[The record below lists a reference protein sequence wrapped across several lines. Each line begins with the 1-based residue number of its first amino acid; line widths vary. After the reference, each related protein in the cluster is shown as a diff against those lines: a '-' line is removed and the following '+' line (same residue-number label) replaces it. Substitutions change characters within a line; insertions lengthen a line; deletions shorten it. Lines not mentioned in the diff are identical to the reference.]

1 MKNFIQRAITG
12 LIFVAVL
19 AGCIIGSPLSFGIL
33 FCLISAM
40 ATAEFCQL
48 VNSQEG
54 VKVNRAICMLGS
66 ITLFLCF
73 FYYGMNP
80 VQTNIFIPY
89 LIILIYLM
97 VSELYLKKEN
107 PLNSWAY
114 AMFSQLYIALPFA
127 LLVNPA

>member
-89 LIILIYLM
+89 LIFAPKGN
-97 VSELYLKKEN
+97 SDNFASLKCCN
-107 PLNSWAY
+107 PNG
-114 AMFSQLYIALPFA
+114 IAFVIGTRPS
-127 LLVNPA
+127 NW